1 MYDLDEVEKGDDDLD
16 ALPDFMKHDDKEKE
30 TGDDE

>member
-16 ALPDFMKHDDKEKE
+16 ALPDFMKHDDNEP
-30 TGDDE
+30 GDDE